1 MWPLEVSFSPEIQ
14 LHGWLTQQFSG
25 QATSALALRG
35 RTRAFG
41 AYLLLLGRLSSATE
55 FQATHGL
62 LLRHQDELE
71 VPLRLST
78 LPSATEFK
86 DAIESLS
93 AEQRRFAKAFR
104 EMQLESSLFAVLL
117 VQLKPQ

>member
-41 AYLLLLGRLSSATE
+41 AYLLLLGRLGSATE

-62 LLRHQDELE
+62 LLRHRDELE
-71 VPLRLST
+71 IPLRLST